1 MLYVGCS
8 LFTNCSYDSSKRK
21 SNYSKDIG
29 CMKNFWL
36 CEKLKEYA
44 TVIIMKRGSA
54 IINKRREKTRS
65 KHFPCLKK
73 NLAMMIKML

>member
-1 MLYVGCS
+1 
-8 LFTNCSYDSSKRK
+8 
-21 SNYSKDIG
+21 
-29 CMKNFWL
+29 MKNFWL

>member
-1 MLYVGCS
+1 MLYMVYS
-8 LFTNCSYDSSKRK
+8 LFTHCSYDSSKRK

-44 TVIIMKRGSA
+44 TVIIMKIANA
-54 IINKRREKTRS
+54 IINKTREKTRS
-65 KHFPCLKK
+65 KHFRCLKK
-73 NLAMMIKML
+73 NLVMIKML

>member
-1 MLYVGCS
+1 
-8 LFTNCSYDSSKRK
+8 
-21 SNYSKDIG
+21 
-29 CMKNFWL
+29 MKNFWL

-54 IINKRREKTRS
+54 IINKRREKTTS